1 MANLV
6 NGKRRDKKNRV
17 LRRGESQRPD
27 GKYQFKYS
35 IDGIP
40 HFVYSW
46 RLEPTGKMPEG
57 KKPTP
62 SLREMEKAIGRD
74 IESQLDPTCRNMTVM
89 ELVER

>member
-46 RLEPTGKMPEG
+46 RLEPTDKMPERQEAELLHSG
-57 KKPTP
+57 RWKKPSEETSSH
-62 SLREMEKAIGRD
+62 SLTRLAGI
-74 IESQLDPTCRNMTVM
+74 
-89 ELVER
+89 